1 MKLSIEYK
9 SEDFLKNTF
18 ESNNIIYVPVVV
30 EIKKTYNQKKI
41 ITHNWIIVIDRCNQN
56 VKHYEDEI
64 LKNETFVNEILENK
78 FIIEPS
84 HLKSSTINT
93 TKKIILGYKTMINNQ
108 LYNCFYEKLN
118 HKISQTENKKSHY
131 KIGFKYDLNVLREWK
146 LNVIGL

>member
-41 ITHNWIIVIDRCNQN
+41 ITHNWIIMIDRCNQS

-64 LKNETFVNEILENK
+64 LKNETFLNEILENK

-84 HLKSSTINT
+84 HLKSSP
-93 TKKIILGYKTMINNQ
+93 ILF
-108 LYNCFYEKLN
+108 LLR
-118 HKISQTENKKSHY
+118 
-131 KIGFKYDLNVLREWK
+131 VL
-146 LNVIGL
+146 